1 MGYIVDMRKR
11 KPFSREEGTKSARL
25 IVIAAEGRKT
35 ENIYFQRLKLEHEA
49 QNVHVEILERGD
61 NNSNPETVFQQISK
75 YAKDYDIEEDDQLWV
90 VVDRDRWK
98 NVELASVAKKCSQ
111 KSNFHFC
118 LSNPCFEIWL
128 LLHIEGLEK
137 YSEEEKERLS
147 TNIKCEGG
155 RTFLKKRLSEL
166 LGGYNE
172 AKYDAG
178 ILIRTISDAIERAK
192 VLDNCPKDRWPQ
204 NIGTRAYLLV
214 ESIMNL

>member
-1 MGYIVDMRKR
+1 MRTR
-11 KPFSREEGTKSARL
+11 KPFSREEKTKSARL

-49 QNVHVEILERGD
+49 QNVHVKILERGD

-128 LLHIEGLEK
+128 LLHIEGLEE

-155 RTFLKKRLSEL
+155 RTFLKKRLSER

>member
-1 MGYIVDMRKR
+1 MGYIVDMRTR
-11 KPFSREEGTKSARL
+11 KPFSREERTKSARL

-49 QNVHVEILERGD
+49 QNVHVEILERED

-75 YAKDYDIEEDDQLWV
+75 YAKDYDIREDDQLWV

-98 NVELASVAKKCSQ
+98 SKQLASVAKKCSQ

-137 YSEEEKERLS
+137 YSDKDKERLS
-147 TNIKCEGG
+147 KNRKCEGG
-155 RTFLKKRLSEL
+155 KTFLKKRLSEL

-178 ILIRTISDAIERAK
+178 ILIPTISGAIERAK

-204 NIGTRAYLLV
+204 KVGTRAYLLV